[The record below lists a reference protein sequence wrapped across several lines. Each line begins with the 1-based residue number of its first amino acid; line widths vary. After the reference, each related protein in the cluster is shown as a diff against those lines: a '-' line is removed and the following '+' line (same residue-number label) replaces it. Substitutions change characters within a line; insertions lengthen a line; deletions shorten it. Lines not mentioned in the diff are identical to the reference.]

1 MEPPVFLEIED
12 VLELHADLIAR
23 FGGTDGVRDMGL
35 LESALGMPRAGFG
48 GEFLHTD
55 VFEMAAAYL
64 FHLAKNHP
72 FLDGNKRI
80 GASAAM
86 VFLDINGWELD
97 ASNDDYADL
106 VLSVAAD
113 GLPKSAVAEFLRA
126 HSAQL

>member
-55 VFEMAAAYL
+55 LFEMAAAYL
-64 FHLAKNHP
+64 FHLAKKHP

-97 ASNDDYADL
+97 AANDEYADL
-106 VLSVAAD
+106 VLSVAAE
-113 GLPKSAVAEFLRA
+113 GLAKSAVAEFLRA
-126 HSAQL
+126 HSTQL